1 LFGNT
6 GEQLE
11 CARRLGLGS
20 VPAGDKRETRMSYE
34 EVRPVTV
41 PEDWTLSALEIW
53 AVFPGGLTATAKAR
67 AFLSF
72 LEQSIP
78 RLGNG

>member
-1 LFGNT
+1 
-6 GEQLE
+6 
-11 CARRLGLGS
+11 
-20 VPAGDKRETRMSYE
+20 MSYE